1 MTEPVETT
9 IVLGTAGHIDHGKT
23 TLVKALSGVDCDRLR
38 EEKRRGIT
46 IELGFA
52 PLTLPSGRIVSVVDV
67 PGHERFIR
75 QMVAG
80 AAGIDAVILV
90 IAADEGVMPQSREHL
105 EILSLLGIKE
115 GLIVIT
121 KADLVDEEMLE
132 LVKSDVEDLVKGTF
146 LEGKPMVCVSA
157 TKGTNLDRLLEVI
170 DETIDRIK
178 PRDTDGPFF
187 MPIDRSFPIAGFGTV
202 VTGTV
207 YKGKT
212 RVGDTLDVLPLG
224 KNSKVRSIQVHGKA
238 VKEALAGQRSA
249 LNLPDIKATELE
261 RGDVACSSGLFKTT
275 HCLDVKL
282 TLLASAPQALKH
294 WQQVHLHIGTSET
307 MARVALLKDTML
319 LPNNEAF
326 GQLVLKEPVVALMGQ
341 RFVIRAYAPLRTI
354 GGGEVLFPYDKK
366 PRGRKA
372 RTELLAFLDK
382 LAQAKDPAKRFAEI
396 VERLGFVS
404 FNEAVVLGQLTTEQ
418 LKFTLNKAEDLG
430 IIFLESGD
438 QPLLMSLTC
447 YEGLTKSLHD
457 LLHRFHEKNPHL
469 AGMKSSD
476 LISALEVSLTKKQ
489 FQELLR
495 LFVNRGLIESDGE
508 IIRLPGASPVLDE
521 DMLKDKDKLL
531 SYCENKGFQFPS
543 LDEAI
548 KELNWDKNK
557 MNRILDVAK
566 QREEIRIIG
575 GEFLLSKSIE
585 EKALDILRTLPEITI
600 AAMRDAT
607 GASRKYI
614 LPLLE
619 DFDARGIT
627 RRVGDKRV
635 LLKKTQ

>member
-23 TLVKALSGVDCDRLR
+23 TLVKAISGVDCDRLR

>member
-1 MTEPVETT
+1 
-9 IVLGTAGHIDHGKT
+9 
-23 TLVKALSGVDCDRLR
+23 
-38 EEKRRGIT
+38 
-46 IELGFA
+46 
-52 PLTLPSGRIVSVVDV
+52 
-67 PGHERFIR
+67 
-75 QMVAG
+75 
-80 AAGIDAVILV
+80 
-90 IAADEGVMPQSREHL
+90 
-105 EILSLLGIKE
+105 
-115 GLIVIT
+115 
-121 KADLVDEEMLE
+121 
-132 LVKSDVEDLVKGTF
+132 
-146 LEGKPMVCVSA
+146 
-157 TKGTNLDRLLEVI
+157 
-170 DETIDRIK
+170 
-178 PRDTDGPFF
+178 
-187 MPIDRSFPIAGFGTV
+187 
-202 VTGTV
+202 
-207 YKGKT
+207 
-212 RVGDTLDVLPLG
+212 
-224 KNSKVRSIQVHGKA
+224 
-238 VKEALAGQRSA
+238 
-249 LNLPDIKATELE
+249 LPDIKATELE

>member
-132 LVKSDVEDLVKGTF
+132 LAKSDVEDLVKGTF

-170 DETIDRIK
+170 DETVDRIK

-307 MARVALLKDTML
+307 MARVALLKDTKL

-382 LAQAKDPAKRFAEI
+382 LAQANDPAKRFAEI

-404 FNEAVVLGQLTTEQ
+404 FNEAVVIGQLTTEQ

-438 QPLLMSLTC
+438 QPLLMSLPY
-447 YEGLTKSLHD
+447 YEELTKSLHD

>member
-1 MTEPVETT
+1 MIEPVETT
-9 IVLGTAGHIDHGKT
+9 IVFGTAGHIDHGKT
-23 TLVKALSGVDCDRLR
+23 TLIKALSGVDCDRLR

-80 AAGIDAVILV
+80 ATGIDAVILV
-90 IAADEGVMPQSREHL
+90 VAADEGVMPQSREHL

-115 GLIVIT
+115 GLIAIT

-146 LEGKPMVCVSA
+146 LEGKPMVCVSS
-157 TKGTNLDRLLEVI
+157 TTGMNLDRLLEVI
-170 DETIDRIK
+170 DGTVDRIK

-207 YKGKT
+207 YKGK
-212 RVGDTLDVLPLG
+212 VQIGDTLDVLPLG

-238 VKEALAGQRSA
+238 VLEALAGQRSA
-249 LNLPDIKATELE
+249 LNLPNIKSTELE
-261 RGDVACSSGLFKTT
+261 RGDVACASGLFKTT
-275 HCLDVKL
+275 QCLDVKL
-282 TLLASAPQALKH
+282 TLLASTPEPLKH

-307 MARVALLKDTML
+307 MARVALLKDTKL
-319 LPNNEAF
+319 LPNDEAF
-326 GQLVLKEPVVALMGQ
+326 GQLVLKEPIVAHMGQ
-341 RFVIRAYAPLRTI
+341 RFILRAHTPLRTI
-354 GGGEVLFPYDKK
+354 GGGEIIFPYDKK

-372 RTELLAFLDK
+372 RAELLAFLDK
-382 LAQAKDPAKRFAEI
+382 LAQAKDPAERFTVI
-396 VERLGFVS
+396 LERIGLLP
-404 FNEAVVLGQLTTEQ
+404 FNEAIILSQLTPEQ
-418 LKFTLNKAEDLG
+418 LKLTLNKAEGLG
-430 IIFLESGD
+430 IIFIESGE
-438 QPLLMSLTC
+438 QPLLMSLPY
-447 YEGLTKSLHD
+447 YEGLTRSLQD
-457 LLHRFHEKNPHL
+457 ILNRFHEKNSHL
-469 AGMKSSD
+469 AGMKASD
-476 LISALEVSLTKKQ
+476 LIAALEISLTKRQ
-489 FQELLR
+489 SQELLR
-495 LFVNRGLIESDGE
+495 LFVNRGLIETDGE
-508 IIRLPGASPVLDE
+508 IVRLPGASPVLDE

-543 LDEAI
+543 LEEAI
-548 KELNWDKNK
+548 KELNWDKNR
-557 MNRILDVAK
+557 MNRTLDVAK
-566 QREEIRIIG
+566 QKGEIRIIG
-575 GEFLLSKSIE
+575 GEFLLSKRIE

-600 AAMRDAT
+600 ASMRDT
-607 GASRKYI
+607 TNVSRKYI

-627 RRVGDKRV
+627 RRIGDKRV
-635 LLKKTQ
+635 LLKKT